1 MFMYSDE
8 EIGIMKT
15 NISVHLRGRPLWQ
28 NNENMSGCRNL
39 NLRNLKICHQ
49 EVLFAALIRKDKILS
64 ADQQKL
70 SNYLLSISSN
80 LSGILSSWRG

>member
-28 NNENMSGCRNL
+28 NNENMSGC
-39 NLRNLKICHQ
+39 RNLKICHQ